1 MKKIVLLGTGLI
13 TACLFL
19 SAIKTNAQSKEDAA
33 IKKTIEQETSTYFHK
48 DYDGWANTWAHDS
61 ADYILRASTTGYQQ
75 ILGWNAIAAEY
86 KQDIQGLS
94 VRSDAEIAPFLNKT
108 DFHIYVNGNMATVTF
123 KEGDKTQNT
132 EARTLVKQ
140 NEEWKILNFTLIDNS
155 SYAMMNTINSM
166 KAFAGK
172 WELDGKA
179 TMDPS
184 NGAEL
189 NSLKFDLEITPY
201 GLEQFS
207 NFTISNK
214 GHSFASPTDVEY
226 FTPDYNTNTISYL
239 VIRKNN
245 AGQTFTQ
252 TGKVTSD
259 HPDAFTVTMVYPDK
273 PTAIQNEYTV
283 TMENGKWHQ
292 VSKNFNSAGKQTST
306 STVNLRRVQ

>member
-1 MKKIVLLGTGLI
+1 MKKLSIIIATGVLSVAL
-13 TACLFL
+13 L
-19 SAIKTNAQSKEDAA
+19 SANVSAQSKEEAA
-33 IKKTIEQETSTYFHK
+33 IKKAIEQETSTYFHK

-75 ILGWNAIAAEY
+75 IHGWNAIAAEY
-86 KQDIQGLS
+86 KQDIKGLA

-108 DFHIYVNGNMATVTF
+108 DFHIYLNGNMATATF
-123 KEGDKTQNT
+123 KEGDKTPNT

-140 NEEWKILNFTLIDNS
+140 NGAWKILNFTLIDNS
-155 SYAMMNTINSM
+155 SYAMRNTINNM
-166 KAFAGK
+166 KIFAGK

-179 TMDPS
+179 TMEPS

-207 NFTISNK
+207 NFSISNN
-214 GHSFASPTDVEY
+214 GRSFTPPTDVEY
-226 FTPDYNTNTISYL
+226 FIPDYNTNTISYL

-259 HPDAFTVTMVYPDK
+259 HPDSFTVIMMYPNK
-273 PTAIQNEYTV
+273 PNAIQNEYTV
-283 TMENGKWHQ
+283 TMQDGKWHQ
-292 VSKNFNSAGKQTST
+292 VSKNFNSEGKQTGT
-306 STVNLRRVQ
+306 STVNLHRVE